1 MADVTSQ
8 AEQMRAHGLTDDQ
21 IQQEMQSS
29 YQPPPMP
36 TAPSGGNYDRMEQI
50 AETIIDEKWD
60 ALLTEVKKIIDWKSG
75 VEDQL
80 QKALS
85 ELSSM
90 KEDFKEL
97 RGAILGKV
105 EEYDRRMIDVSTE
118 LKAVGKVFKDVIPE
132 FTNNVKELTAVSS
145 KLKKKKK

>member
-1 MADVTSQ
+1 MADITQ
-8 AEQMRAHGLTDDQ
+8 EQMRMEGLTDDQ
-21 IQQEMQSS
+21 IQQEMQSN
-29 YQPPPMP
+29 YQAPPVAMP
-36 TAPSGGNYDRMEQI
+36 AAPAGGNYDRMEQI

-60 ALLTEVKKIIDWKSG
+60 SLLTEVKKIIDWKSS

-80 QKALS
+80 QKSLS
-85 ELSSM
+85 ELSNM

-97 RGAILGKV
+97 RGAVLGKV

-132 FTNNVKELTAVSS
+132 FTNNVKELTAVSN
-145 KLKKKKK
+145 KLKTKKK